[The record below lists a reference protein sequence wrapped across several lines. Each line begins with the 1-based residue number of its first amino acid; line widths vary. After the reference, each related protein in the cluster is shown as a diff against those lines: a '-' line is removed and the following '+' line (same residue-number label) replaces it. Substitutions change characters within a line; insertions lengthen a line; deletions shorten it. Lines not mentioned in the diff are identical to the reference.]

1 MNLWHKLAL
10 LVLALACLLE
20 QVMAA
25 PKKASKP
32 APKKAAPAKPAKVKK
47 NSKVEEEEEDED

>member
-1 MNLWHKLAL
+1 MNLWHKLTL

-25 PKKASKP
+25 PKKAAKKA
-32 APKKAAPAKPAKVKK
+32 APKKAASKK
-47 NSKVEEEEEDED
+47 SPSNSK